1 MDQDQNT
8 APVEME
14 PTPAETAK
22 QTAYGPLL
30 GIVLIVVVLVL
41 GAFYVWGERIET
53 NQPMPEE
60 GVRGDTLPEDGLPSA
75 EGDMEADTSAGGE
88 VMIFE

>member
-1 MDQDQNT
+1 MDQDQNPG
-8 APVEME
+8 APAAE

-41 GAFYVWGERIET
+41 GAFYVWGERLEMD
-53 NQPMPEE
+53 QPMPEE
-60 GVRGDTLPEDGLPSA
+60 GVRGDTLPESAMPEVESDTEADASA
-75 EGDMEADTSAGGE
+75 EVAPL
-88 VMIFE
+88 

>member
-8 APVEME
+8 GAPVAE

-41 GAFYVWGERIET
+41 GAFYVWGERIEMDQ
-53 NQPMPEE
+53 QPMPEE
-60 GVRGDTLPEDGLPSA
+60 GVRGDTLPEDALPEA
-75 EGDMEADTSAGGE
+75 EGDAEASAE
-88 VMIFE
+88 VAPL

>member
-8 APVEME
+8 DVPVTE

-41 GAFYVWGERIET
+41 GAFYVWGERIEMD
-53 NQPMPEE
+53 QPIPEE
-60 GVRGDTLPEDGLPSA
+60 GVRGDTLPEGAMPEVEGEMEANASA
-75 EGDMEADTSAGGE
+75 EAAPL
-88 VMIFE
+88 

>member
-1 MDQDQNT
+1 MDQDQNPG
-8 APVEME
+8 APVAE

-41 GAFYVWGERIET
+41 GAFYVWGERIEMD
-53 NQPMPEE
+53 QPMPEE
-60 GVRGDTLPEDGLPSA
+60 GVRGDTLPEDAMPDV
-75 EGDMEADTSAGGE
+75 EGDMEAGASAE
-88 VMIFE
+88 VAPL

>member
-1 MDQDQNT
+1 MDQDQNPG
-8 APVEME
+8 APVTE

-41 GAFYVWGERIET
+41 GAFYVWGERLERD
-53 NQPMPEE
+53 QPMPEE
-60 GVRGDTLPEDGLPSA
+60 GVRGDTLPEGTLQEV
-75 EGDMEADTSAGGE
+75 EGEMEADAAAE
-88 VMIFE
+88 VTPL